1 MAKKKVKTGL
11 KGLTLPDKIAKATN
25 VVTNSTGKP
34 FLPRVQSELAGL
46 ASKAT
51 AAQAALN
58 AQSAAEQARLTATST
73 AHDRELDLD
82 QALTTV
88 GKLVDLDCDG
98 DETKIVASGFVTA
111 NAPTPTGPMPQVQNL
126 SATAGDAEGEV
137 DLNWNPIPKNH
148 GYVVQQ
154 TADPNNVASWHQVA
168 NSTKSKATI
177 TGVLPG
183 SKFWFRVAALDTDG
197 HPGPFS
203 NPATALAA
211 I

>member
-11 KGLTLPDKIAKATN
+11 KGLTLPQKIAKATN

-34 FLPRVQSELAGL
+34 FLTRVQSELIPLSAKIL
-46 ASKAT
+46 
-51 AAQAALN
+51 AAQNALN
-58 AQSAAEQARLTATST
+58 AQLAAAQASLTATST
-73 AHDRELDLD
+73 AHDKELDLD
-82 QALTTV
+82 QALNTV
-88 GKLVDLDCDG
+88 AALVDLDANG
-98 DETKIVASGFVTA
+98 DETKILASGFEVASGPTA
-111 NAPTPTGPMPQVQNL
+111 TGPMPQVANL

-137 DLNWNPIPKNH
+137 DLNWNPVANNH
-148 GYVVQQ
+148 GYIIQQ